1 MNDGFLYFL
10 RHEYWSMLQI
20 GITNNPEVRLKTHT
34 HLGWEVIEVRGPMD
48 GYLTRD
54 WETSILRFLKVSGAS
69 LGQVGSSNG
78 FDGHTESWL
87 EDSFPVTTLK
97 ELMNLVDDF
106 EEMNSEAGNQ

>member
-1 MNDGFLYFL
+1 MHDGYLYFL

-20 GITNNPEVRLKTHT
+20 GITNNPEVRLKTHK

-54 WETSILRFLKVSGAS
+54 WETSILRMLKNSGAS
-69 LGQVGSSNG
+69 LGVAGSDDR

-87 EDSFPVTTLK
+87 ETTYPVEGLR
-97 ELMNLVDDF
+97 ELMDLVEDF
-106 EEMNSEAGNQ
+106 EEMNSDS